1 MKSRRKAVRPGGSR
15 EEPATPPPTIEL
27 IGARQG
33 DHTYP
38 VQVGEGAIRGIGP
51 LLEGADRVALVTC
64 RRVLAT
70 PLGAEVRDRLAAAAP
85 LGPVHLLADGER
97 GKTLAELE
105 RAAVALLRA
114 GCTRR
119 SLVVALGGGAVTD
132 AAGFLAATFMRG
144 IPWIAVPTTILSMVD
159 AAIGG
164 KTGANLPL
172 AKNAVGA
179 FHPPR
184 AVLADPRALDSLPR
198 RELAS
203 GKGEVVK
210 YGALDPKLLAP
221 FSEACA
227 APRMDPAVLA
237 ACARIK
243 VDVVAE
249 DPAEHGVRKLL
260 NLGHTYGHGVE
271 AAGRFSR
278 YTHGEAVAVGLAFAF
293 RLSRRLGRV
302 GDAAVEAV
310 EAALR
315 RAGLPVRV
323 PARLAGEAVRA
334 MAFDKKRTAAGLRWV
349 LPRAKDDAWTV
360 EWDVEVPEAVVEE
373 TVHEVA
379 EAARARRG
387 AGPVGRR
394 RRP

>member
-1 MKSRRKAVRPGGSR
+1 VSTRRASRRSGKAGRN
-15 EEPATPPPTIEL
+15 PAAPPTIEL

-33 DHTYP
+33 EHSYP
-38 VQVGEGAIRGIGP
+38 VQVGEGAIRGLGP
-51 LLEGADRVALVTC
+51 LLEGVDRVALVTC

-85 LGPVHLLADGER
+85 LAPVHLLADGER

-144 IPWIAVPTTILSMVD
+144 VPWIAVPTTILAMVD

-164 KTGANLPL
+164 KTGANLPV

-179 FHPPR
+179 FHAPR
-184 AVLADPRALDSLPR
+184 AVLADPRALDTLPR

-210 YGALDPKLLAP
+210 YGALDPRLLAS

-249 DPAEHGVRKLL
+249 DPEEHGPRKLL

-302 GDAAVEAV
+302 GEAAVEAV

-323 PARLAGEAVRA
+323 PARLAGEAARA

-349 LPRAKDDAWTV
+349 LPRAQDDAWTV
-360 EWDVEVPEAVVEE
+360 EWDVEVEEGAVEE

-379 EAARARRG
+379 EPVRARR
-387 AGPVGRR
+387 VGRTARGR
-394 RRP
+394 RTP

>member
-1 MKSRRKAVRPGGSR
+1 VSRRRAAAGRA
-15 EEPATPPPTIEL
+15 PADGAAEPPTIEL

-33 DHTYP
+33 DHAYP
-38 VQVGEGAIRGIGP
+38 IHVGVGAVQGLGP
-51 LLEGADRVALVTC
+51 LLEGMDRVALVTC
-64 RRVLAT
+64 RKVLAT
-70 PLGAEVRDRLAAAAP
+70 PLGAEVRDRLAASAP

-119 SLVVALGGGAVTD
+119 SVVVGLGGGAVTD

-144 IPWIAVPTTILSMVD
+144 IPWIALPTTLLSMVD

-164 KTGANLPL
+164 KTGANLPV

-184 AVLADPRALDSLPR
+184 AVLADLRSLDTLPR

-210 YGALDPKLLAP
+210 YGALDPKLLGS

-227 APRMDPAVLA
+227 APRMDPAVVA

-243 VDVVAE
+243 ADVVAE
-249 DPAEHGVRKLL
+249 DPFEHGIRKLL
-260 NLGHTYGHGVE
+260 NLGHTFGHGVE

-323 PARLAGEAVRA
+323 PARLAGEAVGA
-334 MAFDKKRTAAGLRWV
+334 MAFDKKRAAAGLRWV
-349 LPRAKDDAWTV
+349 LPLTRGDAWTV
-360 EWDVEVPEAVVEE
+360 EWDVEVAEAAVEE

-379 EAARARRG
+379 EPARAQRAGLTRRG
-387 AGPVGRR
+387 RTP
-394 RRP
+394 